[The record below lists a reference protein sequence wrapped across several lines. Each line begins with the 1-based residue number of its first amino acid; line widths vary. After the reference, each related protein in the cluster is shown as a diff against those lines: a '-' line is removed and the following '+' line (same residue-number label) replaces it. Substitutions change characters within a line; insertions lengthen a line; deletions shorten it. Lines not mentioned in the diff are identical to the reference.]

1 MLVVLKQKV
10 LQYSTSKTFV
20 VDVIV
25 DTDDIRYIRYSD
37 CQLRVVNQ
45 NLQNVARPITE
56 NSTLVDIIYKDETMI
71 PNIVGSVGEI
81 YDIVCKAS
89 K

>member
-1 MLVVLKQKV
+1 MLVVLKQMV

-20 VDVIV
+20 VDVVV

-37 CQLRVVNQ
+37 CQLRAVNQ
-45 NLQNVARPITE
+45 DLQNVSRPITE

-71 PNIVGSVGEI
+71 PNIVGSVKEI

-89 K
+89 Q

>member
-1 MLVVLKQKV
+1 MLVVLKQMV

-20 VDVIV
+20 VDVVV

-37 CQLRVVNQ
+37 CQLRAVNQ
-45 NLQNVARPITE
+45 NLLNVSRPITE
-56 NSTLVDIIYKDETMI
+56 NNTLVDIIYKDETMI
-71 PNIVGSVGEI
+71 PNIVGSVKEI